1 MANILVTG
9 ANGQLGRALR
19 RKSFSFLDEVFY
31 TAIEELDVTDYD
43 AIEKFVVSHEIDT
56 IINCAAYTAVDLAE
70 NESEKAERI
79 NTKAVE
85 NLAKVARKEDCLLIH
100 ISTDYVFDGLSTV
113 PYTEKDTPAPKTVY
127 GKTKWVGEQAIMK
140 SGCWYIIIRTAWLY
154 SRQGN
159 NFVKTILH
167 LADERSEI
175 NVVNDQFGSPT
186 YAEDLAD
193 AIIAIMNNEERIEH
207 EGIYHFSGEGE
218 CSWYDFALQ
227 IVAMAHKNCK
237 INPVTTA
244 EYPTKAMRPAYSVL
258 DNTKIKKVFGIK
270 IPDWKESLCR
280 MLQESE

>member
-127 GKTKWVGEQAIMK
+127 GKTKWAGEQAIMK

-154 SRQGN
+154 SCQGN